1 MRVLLGN
8 DNICIINVN
17 NTFSRWWMISLIMFL
32 SFIKFTARAAEYYSR
47 KKQTQSIAPNITVNI
62 FTHSTGTLVKR
73 QADGEKAAI
82 RVQQKHRQ
90 TDSSCQHKQHP
101 SMKPN
106 PAFMRKKQFIIYPS
120 IYWVIFGAQKL
131 ATNQVMIHF
140 ALQLILNQNIL

>member
-47 KKQTQSIAPNITVNI
+47 KKQTQSITPHITVNI

-82 RVQQKHRQ
+82 RVQQKHCAFSR
-90 TDSSCQHKQHP
+90 HKL
-101 SMKPN
+101 S
-106 PAFMRKKQFIIYPS
+106 ALYLQFCSPPDN
-120 IYWVIFGAQKL
+120 FK
-131 ATNQVMIHF
+131 
-140 ALQLILNQNIL
+140 